1 MLCVSAH
8 GGLAALS
15 ANLEKGT
22 TIVVTNRTTQEQ
34 QEARIVFVGPAH
46 GGKYKVG
53 FEFVGAATNFWRV
66 HFPPIGHKPLKS
78 DEHHTVA
85 V

>member
-8 GGLAALS
+8 GGLVGLS

-22 TIVVTNRTTQEQ
+22 TIVVTNRSTQEQ

-46 GGKYKVG
+46 GGKCKVG
-53 FEFVGAATNFWRV
+53 FEFVDAATSFWRV
-66 HFPPIGHKPLKS
+66 HFPPIAHKPLKS
-78 DEHHTVA
+78 SEHHRVA